1 MSSLSVSVNRPLQ
14 KPFGFWIR
22 TLWTRSVHSM
32 LWWFRYSSRKW
43 TLCSTCSFVGRQVR
57 YLLLGP
63 IHTKR
68 KQKNTIRFRFPLMW
82 MGLWS
87 GISVL
92 RPPWNN
98 RHRKLENFLSLELI
112 NTNSV
117 AMAFNRSKGLFTH
130 NVCVS
135 VNIQLQCSAY
145 SDTYTN
151 VENGW
156 TAILWLYVATDV
168 MLKFNTNTKA
178 LFKRSDF

>member
-1 MSSLSVSVNRPLQ
+1 MNSVRHVRWSTGSLFVVRTYSHQAKAKKHHSISLPLD
-14 KPFGFWIR
+14 
-22 TLWTRSVHSM
+22 V
-32 LWWFRYSSRKW
+32 
-43 TLCSTCSFVGRQVR
+43 
-57 YLLLGP
+57 
-63 IHTKR
+63 
-68 KQKNTIRFRFPLMW
+68 

-92 RPPWNN
+92 RPHWNN

-135 VNIQLQCSAY
+135 VNIQLRCSAY

-151 VENGW
+151 VENG
-156 TAILWLYVATDV
+156 
-168 MLKFNTNTKA
+168 
-178 LFKRSDF
+178 